1 MNENRQTKKK
11 MELSLFSLEC
21 LNISRKQDLWLS
33 KWKFWVFMLNKDIS
47 GLLVSSLTVKIIII
61 KFL

>member
-21 LNISRKQDLWLS
+21 LNMGRKQDLWLS
-33 KWKFWVFMLNKDIS
+33 NWKFWVFMLNKDIS
-47 GLLVSSLTVKIIII
+47 GLLVSSLTVKII

>member
-33 KWKFWVFMLNKDIS
+33 NWKFWVFMLNKDIS
-47 GLLVSSLTVKIIII
+47 GLLVSSLPVKIIII

>member
-1 MNENRQTKKK
+1 MKTGKQKKK

-33 KWKFWVFMLNKDIS
+33 NWKFWVFMLNKDIS

>member
-1 MNENRQTKKK
+1 MKTGKEK

-21 LNISRKQDLWLS
+21 LNISRKQDFWLR
-33 KWKFWVFMLNKDIS
+33 KWKFWFFMSNKDIS
-47 GLLVSSLTVKIIII
+47 GLLVSSLPIKIII